1 MRSWAVFKA
10 SKMAKW
16 IGATTGVSFGQ
27 IHVDVDRQHDEY
39 HSISFAAPITNW

>member
-1 MRSWAVFKA
+1 MRNWAVFEA

-27 IHVDVDRQHDEY
+27 IHVNVNPQHDGY
-39 HSISFAAPITNW
+39 HTIAFAAPITNW